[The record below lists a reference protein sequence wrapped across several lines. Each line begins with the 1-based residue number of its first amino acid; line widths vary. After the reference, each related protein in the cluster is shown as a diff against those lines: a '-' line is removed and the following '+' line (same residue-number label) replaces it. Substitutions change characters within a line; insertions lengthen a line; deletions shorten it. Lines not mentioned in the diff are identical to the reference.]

1 MDSKFIIL
9 KRNELLEKALTLPLS
24 FGVYIM
30 RDRNAKVIYVG
41 KSRALKNRV
50 SQYFRDS
57 QKDIKCEKMVSN
69 VASSISRQASPNL
82 FPGNWQPTLSARYA
96 LLEME
101 CG

>member
-1 MDSKFIIL
+1 MDSTFIIL

-24 FGVYIM
+24 SGIYIM

-57 QKDIKCEKMVSN
+57 HKDIKCEKMVSN
-69 VASSISRQASPNL
+69 VANFDYILTDSKMEAL
-82 FPGNWQPTLSARYA
+82 TLENS
-96 LLEME
+96 LIKQ
-101 CG
+101 